1 MFVIHLHQLKFYSFH
16 GVHEEETIF
25 GNEYEVNVDV
35 GFTEK
40 KKITALH
47 QTINY
52 VSVYQLIKK
61 EMDKPTPLLET
72 LAQSIAEVI
81 NKMDNR
87 ITSIVI
93 SIKKLNPPIT
103 SFTGNVGVT
112 YSISI

>member
-1 MFVIHLHQLKFYSFH
+1 MYTVHLHNLKFYSFH

-52 VSVYQLIKK
+52 VSVYQLIKQQ
-61 EMDKPTPLLET
+61 MDKPTTLLET
-72 LAQSIAEVI
+72 IAQSISEAI
-81 NKMDNR
+81 KKTDNR

-93 SIKKLNPPIT
+93 NIKKINPPIT
-103 SFTGNVGVT
+103 SFIGDVGVT
-112 YSISI
+112 YSVDF